1 MTDHSASSL
10 GEQPPAGWYP
20 DPERPGEQRYWDGAT
35 WTEHSQAAAAS
46 ANRQAPAG
54 WYPNPERP
62 GEQRYWDG
70 ATWTEHSQAAA
81 PRARAT
87 SSPATGYGAP
97 TADSTRVDATTII
110 GYICAVIIPIVGLVL
125 GLVKMGQYRGQ
136 GTNHGQWIVLV
147 SVAVIVLYVI
157 AIVSS
162 S

>member
-1 MTDHSASSL
+1 MRMTDHSASSL

-35 WTEHSQAAAAS
+35 WTEHSQAAA
-46 ANRQAPAG
+46 
-54 WYPNPERP
+54 
-62 GEQRYWDG
+62 
-70 ATWTEHSQAAA
+70 

-97 TADSTRVDATTII
+97 PADSTRVDATTII